1 MSTHAPDSPVILPLG
16 LTALIVRFG
25 LKAGPDLTA
34 AVKAFVADLE
44 RDPIAGVTEIACSL
58 TTVMVSFDGG
68 SSVRDKTTKALQERL
83 SRRHW
88 TSVASPDPMRRW
100 TIPVAFGEAF
110 GPDLTK
116 AARAACLSEKDAIT
130 DLCSQDVDV
139 LTLGFAPGQAYLGFL
154 KDHWNIP
161 RMEAINPSVPAGAL
175 ILAIRQLIVFT
186 NENPTGWHHV
196 GQSGFL
202 PFSLERA
209 EPILLRAGDAL
220 RFTPVPPA
228 EMTSI
233 LADNP
238 DGLGQAKLEVLR

>member
-1 MSTHAPDSPVILPLG
+1 MSTHVPDSPVILPLG
-16 LTALIVRFG
+16 LTAMIVRFG

-44 RDPIAGVTEIACSL
+44 RDPIAGATEVAGSL
-58 TTVMVSFDGG
+58 TTVMVSFEGG
-68 SSVRDKTTKALQERL
+68 SSARDTISKALQERL
-83 SRRHW
+83 SRRDW
-88 TSVASPDPMRRW
+88 TDVASPDPTRRW
-100 TIPVAFGEAF
+100 TIPVAFGDTF

-116 AARAACLSEKDAIT
+116 ATRAAGLSEQDAIT
-130 DLCSQDVDV
+130 DLCSQDMDV

-154 KDHWNIP
+154 KEHWNIP

-186 NENPTGWHHV
+186 NENPTGWHHI

-209 EPILLRAGDAL
+209 EPILLRAGDTL
-220 RFTPVPPA
+220 RFTTVPPA

>member
-1 MSTHAPDSPVILPLG
+1 M
-16 LTALIVRFG
+16 
-25 LKAGPDLTA
+25 
-34 AVKAFVADLE
+34 
-44 RDPIAGVTEIACSL
+44 
-58 TTVMVSFDGG
+58 
-68 SSVRDKTTKALQERL
+68 QERL
-83 SRRHW
+83 SRRDW
-88 TSVASPDPMRRW
+88 ADVASPEPTRRW
-100 TIPVAFGEAF
+100 TIPIAFGDAF

-116 AARAACLSEKDAIT
+116 AARAAGLPVQDAIT

-186 NENPTGWHHV
+186 SENPTGWHHI

-220 RFTPVPPA
+220 RFTPVTPA
-228 EMTSI
+228 DMTNI

-238 DGLGQAKLEVLR
+238 DGLGHAKLEVLR